1 MLRDSVAGPKGAFEK
16 VATVLLSLPS
26 AATDLS
32 DTQQTGSSGKASG
45 GIAYET
51 LVNVIDPAFIVE
63 PA

>member
-1 MLRDSVAGPKGAFEK
+1 MLRDSVSGPKGAFEK
-16 VATVLLSLPS
+16 VATVLLSMPTAAIDPS
-26 AATDLS
+26 H
-32 DTQQTGSSGKASG
+32 TQQTGSSGDTSG

>member
-1 MLRDSVAGPKGAFEK
+1 MLRDSVSGPKGAFEK
-16 VATVLLSLPS
+16 VATVFLSMPTAAIDPS
-26 AATDLS
+26 H
-32 DTQQTGSSGKASG
+32 TQQTGSSGDTSG